1 MTYRELR
8 GDRKV
13 VTVDLAKQPEIMAGG
28 FEDSVWGNEIY
39 KMRNL
44 KTLGEAYYIQKRKRG
59 F

>member
-1 MTYRELR
+1 
-8 GDRKV
+8 
-13 VTVDLAKQPEIMAGG
+13 MAGG